1 MAAPLKMEVVTPLGR
16 VEIPVASKN
25 SPVDKGIYW
34 HSRHW
39 SWQVK
44 IGKGTHRSFSLASY
58 LQEGGTE
65 EEAKT
70 QALKDAR
77 NYRDQI
83 LESCDPKLKAK
94 LKTERKDATGP
105 KSTVPGVSWSTNKRK
120 WAVQISRTVDGKRK
134 RFSGGCFDDR
144 EKAEAKARELATAHG
159 ERGAKAACAFDQL
172 PIYVPMKPCKG
183 VTWSKAEQLW
193 RAQVQTP
200 SGNLQFRARPKNHSK
215 EELERSFDEAF
226 QWVQQQKGKAIETKD
241 KTVTLEEAL
250 EELMDQEVWIWE
262 RCDQ

>member
-1 MAAPLKMEVVTPLGR
+1 M
-16 VEIPVASKN
+16 
-25 SPVDKGIYW
+25 
-34 HSRHW
+34 
-39 SWQVK
+39 
-44 IGKGTHRSFSLASY
+44 
-58 LQEGGTE
+58 
-65 EEAKT
+65 
-70 QALKDAR
+70 
-77 NYRDQI
+77 
-83 LESCDPKLKAK
+83 
-94 LKTERKDATGP
+94 
-105 KSTVPGVSWSTNKRK
+105 
-120 WAVQISRTVDGKRK
+120 QISRTVDGKRK

-226 QWVQQQKGKAIETKD
+226 QWVQQQKGKATETKD

-250 EELMDQEVWIWE
+250 EELMDQERFGFGRGVIN
-262 RCDQ
+262 DQPSSSQIAKRPTHGQNCCLGLFGMALISRVCPEVVREWFDTGMSKTVCQ